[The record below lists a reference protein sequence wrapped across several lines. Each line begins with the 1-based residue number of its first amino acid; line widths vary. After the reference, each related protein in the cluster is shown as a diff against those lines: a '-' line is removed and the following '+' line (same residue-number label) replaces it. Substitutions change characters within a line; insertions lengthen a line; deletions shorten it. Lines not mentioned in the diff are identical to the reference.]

1 MGEAAKLAPD
11 NARYAYVYAV
21 ALNDGGRTKEA
32 LQVLTTALKGHPYDR
47 DVLFGLAHFSAAA
60 GQRDVAAGY
69 AKTLVELDPENPQY
83 AQLAASLTPTR

>member
-1 MGEAAKLAPD
+1 MA
-11 NARYAYVYAV
+11 
-21 ALNDGGRTKEA
+21 GRAKEA

-83 AQLAASLTPTR
+83 AQLAASLTRHALASLALSMARQ